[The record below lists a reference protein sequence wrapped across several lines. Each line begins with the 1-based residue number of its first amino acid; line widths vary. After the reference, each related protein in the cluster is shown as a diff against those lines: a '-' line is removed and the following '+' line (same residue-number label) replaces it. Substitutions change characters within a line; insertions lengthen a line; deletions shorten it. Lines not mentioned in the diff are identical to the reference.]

1 MAGRKPRV
9 TRDEQTGVTPLRG
22 KRAKD
27 GQSGSGLKD
36 DGTWE
41 PEFPGQREPFQPG
54 HTKSVVH
61 GARSERTIR
70 PLAELLMQSILED
83 AEQPDHLR
91 SPMFR
96 FTLSECCRA
105 QAVAEILFDYIDSLG
120 VEDMVRPRLSGTKSP
135 VDQWKAAA
143 AHAANLRSKLG
154 LDPVSYARIAKD
166 LGIAG
171 KASED
176 AIGRLA
182 ETGKGIV
189 ERREAQLKAIDGG
202 VSV

>member
-1 MAGRKPRV
+1 V
-9 TRDEQTGVTPLRG
+9 TRDEQQGVTPLRG
-22 KRAKD
+22 RRPKGRPA
-27 GQSGSGLKD
+27 GSGLKD
-36 DGTWE
+36 DGSWE
-41 PEFPGQREPFQPG
+41 PEFEGQRPPYAPG
-54 HTKSVVH
+54 NTSAMVH

-70 PLAELLMQSILED
+70 PLAEQLMQAILED

-143 AHAANLRSKLG
+143 AHAASLRSKLG

-166 LGIAG
+166 LGLAS

-189 ERREAQLKAIDGG
+189 ERREAGLRAIAGG
-202 VSV
+202 ETV